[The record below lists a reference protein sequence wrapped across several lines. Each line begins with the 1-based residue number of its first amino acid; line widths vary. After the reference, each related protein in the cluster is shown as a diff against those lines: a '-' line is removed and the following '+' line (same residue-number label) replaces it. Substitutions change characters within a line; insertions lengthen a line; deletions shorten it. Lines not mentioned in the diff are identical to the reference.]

1 MNRRF
6 LLALAGAVFFGLLSI
21 YAAQIYLKNRVNQER
36 SEQETNVVIAST
48 DIPLGT
54 QINEQQVQVVRY
66 PKSLLPEKAMVRK
79 EEVIGRVSIADISAR
94 TPIID
99 RQLAGIGAQPG
110 LSGVTPSGMR
120 AVAVRVD
127 EASSVAG
134 FVAPGTYVDV
144 IAILQPQID
153 GAKQVSKVILQK
165 VRVLAGGQQMQTK
178 ADGKSALVNTVTLE
192 VTPSQAEKLK
202 LAEAEGR
209 LQLSIRNATD
219 QIIEKTPGATRR
231 DVLNDIALEQRSL
244 EGTRNLYGGGGAP
257 KAGPTPPP
265 LNFYINGQ
273 NQPGQTIPVKRV
285 GPIGPTIEL
294 IKGSERT
301 RIEMV
306 P

>member
-66 PKSLLPEKAMVRK
+66 PKSLLPEKAMGRK

-144 IAILQPQID
+144 IAIPQRQTD
-153 GAKQVSKVILQK
+153 GARQVSKEILRK
-165 VRVLAGGQQMQTK
+165 VRVRAGGQQMQTK

-192 VTPSQAEKLK
+192 ETLSQAEQLK
-202 LAEAEGR
+202 PAQAEGR

-219 QIIEKTPGATRR
+219 QIIERPLAPPGVTCSMISLWNRGLSKAPEIFMAAVVPPRQGRR
-231 DVLNDIALEQRSL
+231 LR
-244 EGTRNLYGGGGAP
+244 P
-257 KAGPTPPP
+257 
-265 LNFYINGQ
+265 
-273 NQPGQTIPVKRV
+273 
-285 GPIGPTIEL
+285 
-294 IKGSERT
+294 
-301 RIEMV
+301 
-306 P
+306 

>member
-21 YAAQIYLKNRVNQER
+21 YAAQIYLKNRVNKER

-165 VRVLAGGQQMQTK
+165 SEFWPAGSRCRPRRT
-178 ADGKSALVNTVTLE
+178 ANRLWS
-192 VTPSQAEKLK
+192 TP
-202 LAEAEGR
+202 
-209 LQLSIRNATD
+209 
-219 QIIEKTPGATRR
+219 
-231 DVLNDIALEQRSL
+231 
-244 EGTRNLYGGGGAP
+244 
-257 KAGPTPPP
+257 
-265 LNFYINGQ
+265 
-273 NQPGQTIPVKRV
+273 
-285 GPIGPTIEL
+285 
-294 IKGSERT
+294 
-301 RIEMV
+301 
-306 P
+306 